1 MLGNFSA
8 TTIIFCEKES
18 LFPPLVSA
26 WGRLMVAFASAS
38 PGRTAPPPLQLQ
50 KRADPSW
57 GRDPVA
63 QFGHCLLTPLTIIGK
78 LLQRDL
84 LEDSKYPRQETPCT
98 SRGSSVSSGLSTPA
112 RCGCSRQATS
122 EPVHAPNAPRTPTSP
137 SSHNSPSV
145 LGTSLPTPIPTLPPT
160 LRQVQL
166 RSLDPLSLED
176 DDAEWGDVD
185 DNCGIE
191 NTNTAGET
199 PRRASRRAVASAG
212 ATWGDDDAPD
222 AEHRALPPPPRDD
235 SAAAAEGL
243 QLFEFDM

>member
-1 MLGNFSA
+1 
-8 TTIIFCEKES
+8 
-18 LFPPLVSA
+18 
-26 WGRLMVAFASAS
+26 MVAFASAS

-63 QFGHCLLTPLTIIGK
+63 QFGHCLMTPLTIIGK

-84 LEDSKYPRQETPCT
+84 LSDSKYPNHETPCT
-98 SRGSSVSSGLSTPA
+98 SRGSSVSSGLSTPV
-112 RCGCSRQATS
+112 RCGCSRQAAS
-122 EPVHAPNAPRTPTSP
+122 EPVRAPNAPRTPPSP

-160 LRQVQL
+160 LRQAQL

-176 DDAEWGDVD
+176 DDAEWADAD
-185 DNCGIE
+185 DTNPME
-191 NTNTAGET
+191 NPGGGVSGGT
-199 PRRASRRAVASAG
+199 PRTSRRAVASAG
-212 ATWGDDDAPD
+212 TTWGDDDASD

>member
-1 MLGNFSA
+1 M
-8 TTIIFCEKES
+8 
-18 LFPPLVSA
+18 V
-26 WGRLMVAFASAS
+26 WGRQMVAFASAS

-57 GRDPVA
+57 RRDPLA
-63 QFGHCLLTPLTIIGK
+63 QFGHCLMTPLTIIGQ

-84 LEDSKYPRQETPCT
+84 LSDSKYPNHETPCT
-98 SRGSSVSSGLSTPA
+98 SRGSSVSSGLSTPV
-112 RCGCSRQATS
+112 RCGCSRQAAS
-122 EPVHAPNAPRTPTSP
+122 EPVRAPNAPRTPPSP

-160 LRQVQL
+160 LRQAQL

-176 DDAEWGDVD
+176 DDAEWADAD
-185 DNCGIE
+185 DTNPME
-191 NTNTAGET
+191 NPGGGVSGGT
-199 PRRASRRAVASAG
+199 PRTSRRAVASAG
-212 ATWGDDDAPD
+212 TTWGDDDASD